1 MRGGREREGLTREGS
16 ISSNIGIMRDMLEL
30 SAILDDGEVSG
41 VNQ

>member
-30 SAILDDGEVSG
+30 SAILDNGEVLD
-41 VNQ
+41 VK